1 MTSFGCIIVMIC
13 AGTRFGTGK
22 NPRPYSLK
30 SRRSSPGR
38 AGQGPPPERPRHLV
52 IFRLVCEFLSQSA
65 LRAQISSLLH
75 RVSGSLYACSA
86 TLRSDFHAT
95 IPTIPPWSD
104 VVVRGRIALSS
115 FGHFAKSEHA
125 IVVQTTLA
133 PPILSVFPR
142 EAATLAAGNPVY
154 ERWTT
159 TFYDG
164 LSQTDNETF
173 VLNNQ
178 TVTIT
183 ENITLPGTDG
193 TETVVDH
200 FTAIQGG
207 VLYQNTVTEP
217 NGQTEAETRTDTF
230 EGPGKILYHGSFER
244 PDGVTVTFTGNS
256 VNHGRE
262 PSSTNRT
269 MSRTASPTRLMK
281 WISIRASG
289 NRARP

>member
-1 MTSFGCIIVMIC
+1 M
-13 AGTRFGTGK
+13 
-22 NPRPYSLK
+22 
-30 SRRSSPGR
+30 RRSQQFRPG
-38 AGQGPPPERPRHLV
+38 AT
-52 IFRLVCEFLSQSA
+52 FA
-65 LRAQISSLLH
+65 LEE
-75 RVSGSLYACSA
+75 
-86 TLRSDFHAT
+86 
-95 IPTIPPWSD
+95 
-104 VVVRGRIALSS
+104 RIALSS
-115 FGHFAKSEHA
+115 FGHFAKAEHA
-125 IVVQTTLA
+125 IVAQTTLV

-183 ENITLPGTDG
+183 ENITLPGPAG

-200 FTAIQGG
+200 YTAIQGG

-230 EGPGKILYHGSFER
+230 KGPGKILYNGSFER
-244 PDGVTVTFTGNS
+244 PDGVMETFTGNS
-256 VNHGRE
+256 VTHGARTVIKKSYDE
-262 PSSTNRT
+262 SNGISFTTHEVDINQSVWQSSATVTTKWRDGSLQIDKDTVSGVQLSSPPS
-269 MSRTASPTRLMK
+269 
-281 WISIRASG
+281 
-289 NRARP
+289 

>member
-1 MTSFGCIIVMIC
+1 V
-13 AGTRFGTGK
+13 
-22 NPRPYSLK
+22 
-30 SRRSSPGR
+30 
-38 AGQGPPPERPRHLV
+38 
-52 IFRLVCEFLSQSA
+52 
-65 LRAQISSLLH
+65 
-75 RVSGSLYACSA
+75 
-86 TLRSDFHAT
+86 
-95 IPTIPPWSD
+95 
-104 VVVRGRIALSS
+104 GRIALSS

-125 IVVQTTLA
+125 IVAQTTLA
-133 PPILSVFPR
+133 PPILSIFPR

-200 FTAIQGG
+200 FTAIRGG
-207 VLYQNTVTEP
+207 VFYQNTVTEP

-230 EGPGKILYHGSFER
+230 ESPGKILYHGSFER
-244 PDGVTVTFTGNS
+244 PDGVTVTFKGNS
-256 VNHGRE
+256 VNHGARTVINISYDE
-262 PSSTNRT
+262 SNDISYSTV
-269 MSRTASPTRLMK
+269 S
-281 WISIRASG
+281 
-289 NRARP
+289 

>member
-1 MTSFGCIIVMIC
+1 M
-13 AGTRFGTGK
+13 
-22 NPRPYSLK
+22 
-30 SRRSSPGR
+30 RRSQQFRPG
-38 AGQGPPPERPRHLV
+38 AN
-52 IFRLVCEFLSQSA
+52 LS
-65 LRAQISSLLH
+65 LE
-75 RVSGSLYACSA
+75 
-86 TLRSDFHAT
+86 
-95 IPTIPPWSD
+95 
-104 VVVRGRIALSS
+104 GRIALSS
-115 FGHFAKSEHA
+115 FAHLAKPEHPLA
-125 IVVQTTLA
+125 AETTPA
-133 PPILSVFPR
+133 PSILSVFPR

-200 FTAIQGG
+200 YTAIQGG

-230 EGPGKILYHGSFER
+230 EGRGKILYHGSFER
-244 PDGVTVTFTGNS
+244 PDGVTVTFKGNS
-256 VNHGRE
+256 VNHGPRTVINKSYDE
-262 PSSTNRT
+262 SNGISYTTHEVDINQSAWQSSATVTTKWRDGSLQIDKDTVSGVQLSSPPS
-269 MSRTASPTRLMK
+269 
-281 WISIRASG
+281 
-289 NRARP
+289 